1 MVTINDEE
9 ISIISCRKSEG
20 KVRSGEG
27 EMRNLISAPHFS
39 CIYAEKVREAR
50 SVSLITHCWP
60 DVKAHSGKLRQ
71 NVRFVPEAD
80 SESIR
85 LPVSD
90 RRKNCHACP
99 QRVKDY
105 QVVSKMAV

>member
-1 MVTINDEE
+1 MFNLAEF
-9 ISIISCRKSEG
+9 SCRHHFD
-20 KVRSGEG
+20 VR
-27 EMRNLISAPHFS
+27 F
-39 CIYAEKVREAR
+39 
-50 SVSLITHCWP
+50 SLIADICQTF
-60 DVKAHSGKLRQ
+60 
-71 NVRFVPEAD
+71 VRFVPEAD